1 MSISEINLDFTK
13 EEKPLYAEIIVPLF
27 LPQNY
32 TWQVPHDF
40 QPVVSTG
47 IRVEVALRNKKYTGI
62 VKRIFHDKP
71 EGFNPKPILNVLD
84 DEPLVYEKQLQLW
97 RWMAQYY
104 LCTEGDIM
112 QAAIPSNFKLSSES
126 VLIWN
131 EAFDDSYKDFDDEEF
146 LVAEALQLK
155 NELRLSEVQQILDA
169 THVYPVIKRLIEK
182 QVCFI
187 WEELKQKYKEKK
199 EVFITLH
206 PKFHQEKELECLLNE
221 WSGAPKQMELL
232 LAFLHVQKTEG
243 EVKQPELLNKS
254 GATNAQLKALITKN
268 ILLAEKRSVT
278 RLQVLPRQLKIDFEL
293 SDAQQKSLDKVKEV
307 FKDQNVCLL
316 HGVTASGKTQ
326 LYIKLIEEQ
335 LLQGKQALFML
346 PEIALTAQVIRRIQH
361 HFGGYIAVYHS
372 KFNPNERVELWNKV
386 KSGEIKI
393 VLGARSSLLLPF
405 QDLGLIIVDEEHDAS
420 YKQQEPAP
428 RYNARD
434 TAIFYASLFDGARVL
449 LGSATPSI
457 ETYFNC
463 KNNKYG
469 LVELMERYENVAM
482 PEILLE
488 DITYLPKEN
497 GAPVLLSPAMQTM
510 MQQALDAKKQII
522 LFQNRRGYS
531 PYQICNTCGWIPQCK
546 NCAVS
551 LTYHK
556 GKNKLSCHYC
566 GTDYPVVNTCIACGS
581 HDFTRKKFGTEQI
594 EEAVSEIFLTSNVA
608 RMDYDSLRG
617 KYSHDALIKI
627 FEQQKIDILIGTQ
640 MVVKGLDFEH
650 VSLVGILDADGMLNF
665 PDFRV
670 NERAFQLMEQVS
682 GRAGRKDGKGKV
694 LVQVSNP
701 NHPVLQFVK
710 KHDYKALYD
719 YEIESRRQ
727 FAYPPFSRLIKVT
740 FKHKEQHIAEE
751 AATIMGRA
759 LEKNKQMEIV
769 GPAEPLVNR
778 VRNQYLFELL
788 IKMPKDA
795 KMMTH
800 CRRQIMQQI
809 VILQSNK
816 RYARVTILPDVD
828 PL

>member
-1 MSISEINLDFTK
+1 MSIDEINIDFRNG
-13 EEKPLYAEIIVPLF
+13 EETVYAEVIVPLF

-32 TWQVPHDF
+32 TWQIPLEFQQAVVP
-40 QPVVSTG
+40 G

-62 VKRIFHDKP
+62 VKRIFEQKP
-71 EGFNPKPILNVLD
+71 QGFDPKPILNVLD
-84 DEPLVYEKQLQLW
+84 AEPLLYEKQLKLW
-97 RWMAQYY
+97 QWMAQYY
-104 LCTEGDIM
+104 LCTEGDVM
-112 QAAIPSNFKLSSES
+112 QAAVPSNFKLSSES

-131 EAFDDSYKDFDDEEF
+131 DAFDEEYNGFDDEEF
-146 LVAEALQLK
+146 LVSEALQLK
-155 NELRLSEVQQILDA
+155 KELRLSEVQQILDA
-169 THVYPVIKRLIEK
+169 AHVYPVIKRLIEK

-187 WEELKQKYKEKK
+187 WEELKQKYKERK
-199 EVFITLH
+199 EIFVTLH
-206 PKFHQEKELECLLNE
+206 PNYYKEEKLELLLNQ

-232 LAFLHVQKTEG
+232 LAFLHLQKTEG
-243 EVKQPELLNKS
+243 EVRQPELLKKS
-254 GATNAQLKALITKN
+254 GATAAQLKALVCKN

-278 RLQVLPRQLKIDFEL
+278 RIQSRPRQLNIDFQL
-293 SDAQQKSLDKVKEV
+293 SIAQQNALEEIENV
-307 FKDQNVCLL
+307 FKEKNVCLL

-326 LYIKLIEEQ
+326 LYIRLIEAQ
-335 LLQGKQALFML
+335 LRQGKQALFML

-386 KSGEIKI
+386 KSGDIKI

-405 QDLGLIIVDEEHDAS
+405 QNLGLIIVDEEHDLS

-434 TAIFYASLFDGARVL
+434 TAIFCASLFQDAKVL

-469 LVELMERYENVAM
+469 LVELMERFENVAM
-482 PEILLE
+482 PEIILE
-488 DITYLPKEN
+488 DITHLPKEN
-497 GAPVLLSPAMQTM
+497 GAPILLSPALQTL
-510 MQQALDAKKQII
+510 MQQTLEKKKQII

-531 PYQICNTCGWIPQCK
+531 PYQICNTCGWIPQCE

-556 GKNKLSCHYC
+556 SKNRLSCHYC

-581 HDFTRKKFGTEQI
+581 HNFVRKKFGTEQI
-594 EEAVSEIFLTSNVA
+594 EEAVSEIFLESNIA

-694 LVQVSNP
+694 LVQVSNL

-710 KHDYKALYD
+710 MHDYKALYN

-727 FAYPPFSRLIKVT
+727 FAYPPFSRLIKIT

-751 AATIMGRA
+751 AATIMGAA
-759 LEKNKQMEIV
+759 LAKNKQIEVV

-778 VRNQYLFELL
+778 VRGQYLCELL
-788 IKMPKDA
+788 MKMPKDSKIIA
-795 KMMTH
+795 F
-800 CRRQIMQQI
+800 CRRQIVQQI
-809 VILQSNK
+809 IILQSNK